1 MQSEGVG
8 VWPPGKILVLDHI
21 SKILRW
27 DSENWSTFCYLYILQ
42 KRFLKP
48 IENYFKSQKIDSL
61 QRPQLI
67 LSKHPQPIVGYVFK
81 RFYVSD
87 FLYFCPSD
95 QVWIV
100 HQKFFRNWASWKEGS
115 GFRSYQAC
123 SNCSSTGCDVW
134 NYDLQG
140 QAWFSD
146 TCPGVQSLVF
156 SCCCL
161 ASRLLWCRK
170 PFNRRKMSLSRID
183 TEGKMTGLLG
193 ELSTLQ
199 TNMGPV
205 KFPRATR
212 YPIKEANTYLNPY
225 VFLGRRL
232 TSPVGV

>member
-1 MQSEGVG
+1 MN
-8 VWPPGKILVLDHI
+8 LVLLICKIII
-21 SKILRW
+21 SK
-27 DSENWSTFCYLYILQ
+27 NLQ
-42 KRFLKP
+42 KSVISK
-48 IENYFKSQKIDSL
+48 KSL
-61 QRPQLI
+61 QKSGILI
-67 LSKHPQPIVGYVFK
+67 SGSQAKPMKMPAKVRQKSGFWPLKFQWQP
-81 RFYVSD
+81 
-87 FLYFCPSD
+87 
-95 QVWIV
+95 W
-100 HQKFFRNWASWKEGS
+100 KFFKNWASWKEGS